1 MITAWTKNL
10 KDPADI
16 KKFEDAL
23 KAATPVL
30 ERLQELLFEK
40 ESELTAQELSPKIYD
55 SPNWDYRQAH
65 FNGYK
70 SAFQMV
76 SNLIKPRP

>member
-1 MITAWTKNL
+1 MNAWTKNL

-30 ERLQELLFEK
+30 ERLQELL
-40 ESELTAQELSPKIYD
+40 SEMDQEVTTKELSSKIYD
-55 SPNWDYRQAH
+55 LPNWDFRQAH
-65 FNGYK
+65 FNGFK
-70 SAFQMV
+70 SALNMV
-76 SNLIKPRP
+76 NRLIKPRP